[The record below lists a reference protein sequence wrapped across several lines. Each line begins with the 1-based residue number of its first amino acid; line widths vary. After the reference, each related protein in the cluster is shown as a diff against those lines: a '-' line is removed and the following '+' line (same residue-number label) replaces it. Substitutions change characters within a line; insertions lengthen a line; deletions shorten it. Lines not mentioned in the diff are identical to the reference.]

1 MWDITPLTGTGP
13 GHFWCP
19 WCGTDLSYEG
29 CSLSDDR
36 VTDHLIDHMEASDEP
51 MLIAKEP
58 QIMN

>member
-1 MWDITPLTGTGP
+1 MWDHPRAHSEP
-13 GHFWCP
+13 KMEWWCP